1 MNFMMTTNFPGSMLE
16 SEECL
21 NQVRI
26 AHQAYRSAAPSFDI
40 LCSYKVDSNTAVDI
54 VEADSEDEAQAAAT
68 AIAEATKTSIDLVPV
83 TPFRVHLRSLR
94 S

>member
-40 LCSYKVDSNTAVDI
+40 LCS
-54 VEADSEDEAQAAAT
+54 
-68 AIAEATKTSIDLVPV
+68 
-83 TPFRVHLRSLR
+83 
-94 S
+94 